1 MPTSMSISGRRTPMV
16 LFSNS
21 SDQYSHRVRLVL
33 REKRIAVKE
42 IAVDLVNLDE
52 DLILAN
58 PTGEVPALVDRDL
71 QLYHSMVIMEYLDE
85 RYPHP
90 PLLPIYPVARAEARL
105 MIHRIQQ
112 EWAVRLDVIAGKGI
126 RSARKEKAKN
136 DLRESIISFAHQ
148 FSDQRKFFLNN
159 EFTIVDCC
167 VVPVLWRLDS
177 LDITLPP
184 QQTKNLRRYM
194 NNVFSRESVI
204 TSLSEVEE
212 EMRKA

>member
-1 MPTSMSISGRRTPMV
+1 MPSMSISGRRTPMV

-52 DLILAN
+52 DLIVAN

-71 QLYHSMVIMEYLDE
+71 QLYHSIVIMEYLDE

-105 MIHRIQQ
+105 MIHRIER
-112 EWAVRLDVIAGKGI
+112 EWALRVDVIAGKGI
-126 RSARKEKAKN
+126 RSGKREQARNE
-136 DLRESIISFAHQ
+136 LRESIIAFAHH

-167 VVPVLWRLDS
+167 VAPVLWRLDS
-177 LDITLPP
+177 LDISLPP

-194 NNVFSRESVI
+194 NNVFARESFR

-212 EMRKA
+212 EMRRE

>member
-1 MPTSMSISGRRTPMV
+1 MV
-16 LFSNS
+16 LYSNS

-33 REKRIAVKE
+33 QEKRIAVKE

-52 DLILAN
+52 DLIAAN

-71 QLYHSMVIMEYLDE
+71 QLYHSIVIMEYLDE

-105 MIHRIQQ
+105 MIHRIER
-112 EWAVRLDVIAGKGI
+112 EWAVRVDVIAGKGI
-126 RSARKEKAKN
+126 RSGKREQARNE
-136 DLRESIISFAHQ
+136 LRESIIAFAHQ

-167 VVPVLWRLDS
+167 VAPVLWRLDS
-177 LDITLPP
+177 MDITLPP

-194 NNVFSRESVI
+194 NNVFARESFRS
-204 TSLSEVEE
+204 SLSEVED
-212 EMRKA
+212 EMRRT